1 MGNDA
6 NDGHLS
12 LIISGARL
20 PSMMIVIGS
29 GSSRAEQSRAEQSRT
44 KTWNRRLIRKQNG
57 RESARNR

>member
-29 GSSRAEQSRAEQSRT
+29 GSSRAEQNKDMEQAVDSEA
-44 KTWNRRLIRKQNG
+44 KW
-57 RESARNR
+57 A

>member
-29 GSSRAEQSRAEQSRT
+29 GSSRAEQSRT

>member
-29 GSSRAEQSRAEQSRT
+29 GSSRAEQSRAEQRHGT
-44 KTWNRRLIRKQNG
+44 G
-57 RESARNR
+57 G